1 MGVTRP
7 DLVHDRRTRS
17 PNPISFAHQSLYV
30 KIRQP
35 CIWRPAQ
42 GLNLSARVIP
52 QGVVVADK
60 KHPAQGVAGAE
71 VIVDLPDP
79 VIGPNTAVQRREGRS
94 WIGGVKSSAVGRQE
108 RLRPNRT
115 VGLEVG

>member
-7 DLVHDRRTRS
+7 DLVHKSRTRG
-17 PNPISFAHQSLYV
+17 PNPISFTHQRFYV

-35 CIWRPAQ
+35 RIWRSTQ
-42 GLNLSARVIP
+42 GLNLSARVVP

-60 KHPAQGVAGAE
+60 KHPAERVVGTE

-79 VIGPNTAVQRREGRS
+79 VIRPNAAVQRREGRS
-94 WIGGVKSSAVGRQE
+94 WIGSVERSAVGRQE
-108 RLRPNRT
+108 RLGAN
-115 VGLEVG
+115 